1 VGPHRASTSPQTG
14 AKSDWHAHGLVEPF
28 HLAAGLRMVGPGM
41 GDLDPAQP
49 ELHLQGDPAV
59 AALFAGED
67 RPVEFL
73 TDVKLRRGS

>member
-1 VGPHRASTSPQTG
+1 V
-14 AKSDWHAHGLVEPF
+14 
-28 HLAAGLRMVGPGM
+28 VGPGV
-41 GDLDPAQP
+41 A
-49 ELHLQGDPAV
+49 ELHPEETEFDLQGDPAV

>member
-1 VGPHRASTSPQTG
+1 MTG
-14 AKSDWHAHGLVEPF
+14 WYWLVEPF

-41 GDLDPAQP
+41 GELDPAQP